1 MVRFALFATALCL
14 CVIAWP
20 PISDAQPNP
29 FKGSSTF
36 LHGDDWALMNG
47 AASQLYQ
54 QDTVTDGAASHWSN
68 PKTGDG
74 GTVTV
79 LHSFEKAGMA
89 CRRVRYV
96 IRLHGVTGLQRYT
109 LNWCKTASGE
119 WKTAV
124 IRP

>member
-54 QDTVTDGAASHWSN
+54 QERVADGAASHWSN
-68 PKTGDG
+68 PKTGDSAPSRCCTALRKPGWRAG
-74 GTVTV
+74 GCDT
-79 LHSFEKAGMA
+79 SFGCMA
-89 CRRVRYV
+89 SQDC
-96 IRLHGVTGLQRYT
+96 GDT
-109 LNWCKTASGE
+109 
-119 WKTAV
+119 
-124 IRP
+124 P